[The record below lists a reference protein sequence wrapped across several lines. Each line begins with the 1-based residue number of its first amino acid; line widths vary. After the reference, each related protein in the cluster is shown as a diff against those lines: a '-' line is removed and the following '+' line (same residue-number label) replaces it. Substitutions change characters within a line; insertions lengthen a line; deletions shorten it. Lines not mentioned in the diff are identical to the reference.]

1 MCHFPPR
8 AFIIFLLESPLQT
21 WDSVL
26 ALQPRSNEP
35 EQQKHCVAHRVWLA
49 GVGEGKSCCSFSR
62 KGRGNTAVI
71 VLNTNG
77 KRGSLRSPS
86 LAPRQ
91 PCSGAFSWLTDRNKP
106 RPLLVQQHV
115 LWLKINAGKQ
125 EVLWEHSHPAVV
137 TALDCWW
144 IGLPPQKRSAGS
156 AQQRTQQEELF
167 HAQYGKKIGKC
178 NLLSARYFAKNL
190 MLWLR
195 LQESLSVWAWHFC
208 CAQCFW
214 GVASWCPCPSPR
226 NPTRP
231 RSPVKAGAAQV
242 TLVEVNGRR
251 KRHGQLP
258 VSNWQAKNNF

>member
-35 EQQKHCVAHRVWLA
+35 EQQKHCVAHGVWLA

-91 PCSGAFSWLTDRNKP
+91 LCLGAFSWLTDRNKP
-106 RPLLVQQHV
+106 LPLLVQQHV

-125 EVLWEHSHPAVV
+125 GG
-137 TALDCWW
+137 ALRTFSSSCCDSVGLLMDWPSSTEAQCWV
-144 IGLPPQKRSAGS
+144 RSAAHS
-156 AQQRTQQEELF
+156 AGRAF
-167 HAQYGKKIGKC
+167 SCSIWKKMGKC

-208 CAQCFW
+208 CAQHFW
-214 GVASWCPCPSPR
+214 GVASWCPCPSPC

-258 VSNWQAKNNF
+258 VSNWQAENNF